1 MLGPLS
7 GKKRCKHQLL
17 LMLYGKGVML
27 NRQLTT
33 VDLKADGGF

>member
-1 MLGPLS
+1 
-7 GKKRCKHQLL
+7 LL

-27 NRQLTT
+27 NRQLTI